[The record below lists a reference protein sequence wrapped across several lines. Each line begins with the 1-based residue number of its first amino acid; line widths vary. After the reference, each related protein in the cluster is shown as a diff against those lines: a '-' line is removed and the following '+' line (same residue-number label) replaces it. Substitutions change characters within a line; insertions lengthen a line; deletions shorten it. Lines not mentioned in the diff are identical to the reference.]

1 LNRPRKAGSAN
12 SGDLNIVTKETPKG
26 LVTVRPVCPPGFF
39 GHMEMES
46 GLGHF
51 AHYSSIIK
59 NVNSF
64 ETIAR
69 RKGGRVTLAVL
80 EPNLIVG
87 YGLCWYP
94 DETDRWNA
102 LGELMYEM
110 AAVEV
115 SRNLRGMHL
124 ARTVMDVT
132 MDDDFFED
140 KITYMM
146 GLSWHWDLEGKGLSA
161 AQYRRLMMELYSLY
175 GFREVYTNEPN
186 IALRP
191 ENVMMIRVGSRVS
204 EEDQTKFRYLRFG
217 IKPKN

>member
-1 LNRPRKAGSAN
+1 LNQAFEEAPQLEAPPKVLTVESPRGRITVRAQYPPGSF
-12 SGDLNIVTKETPKG
+12 KG
-26 LVTVRPVCPPGFF
+26 L
-39 GHMEMES
+39 EMES

-59 NVNSF
+59 DVNSF
-64 ETIAR
+64 EKAAQKR
-69 RKGGRVTLAVL
+69 GGRVTLAVL
-80 EPNLIVG
+80 EPNLVVG

-94 DETDRWNA
+94 DETDRWSL
-102 LGELMYEM
+102 LGDLMYEM

-115 SRNLRGMHL
+115 SRNFRGMRL
-124 ARTVMDVT
+124 ARLIMDAT

-146 GLSWHWDLEGKGLSA
+146 GLSWHWDLEGKGMTA
-161 AQYRRLMMELYSLY
+161 AEYRRLMMDLYRRY

-191 ENVMMIRVGSRVS
+191 ENVMMIRIGSRVS
-204 EEDQTKFRYLRFG
+204 EEDQKRFRYLRFG
-217 IKPKN
+217 IKPKQ